1 MTTTTAHAG
10 IEVRNLTVEFASGD
24 YVVRPLDGLWLDAAD
39 GELVVLLGPSGSGKT
54 TLLSVLAGILQPT
67 SGMVSVCGRNPTRLS
82 PQELGEY
89 RKYTVGI
96 VFQGFNL
103 IASLSARENAALPLR
118 LAGMRGR
125 AVRHRADELLAMV
138 DLTAR
143 AHHRPGRM
151 SGGQQ
156 QRVAIARALALN
168 PPVLLADE
176 PTAHLD
182 HVQVEGVISL
192 LRELAAPGRT
202 VLVSTHDDR
211 MIPFADRVIELAP
224 RLDASVETPRGV
236 TLAKGEVL
244 FEQGS
249 RGDLVY
255 VVESGRIDLV
265 RVLAGGGEEPLKS
278 VKPGEYFGEMGPI
291 LGVPRS
297 ATARAA
303 VKTVLTA
310 YSVRDFRHRAG
321 ATVRDAVR
329 TSADV

>member
-1 MTTTTAHAG
+1 MSDAG
-10 IEVRNLTVEFASGD
+10 IEVRNLTVEFPSGD

-39 GELVVLLGPSGSGKT
+39 GELVILLGPSGSGKT
-54 TLLSVLAGILQPT
+54 TLLSVLAGILRPT
-67 SGMVSVCGRNPTRLS
+67 SGTVSVCGRDPARLS
-82 PQELGEY
+82 PPELTDY
-89 RKYTVGI
+89 RRHTVGI

-103 IASLSARENAALPLR
+103 IASLSARENVGVPLR

-125 AVRHRADELLAMV
+125 AVRRRAEELLGQV
-138 DLTAR
+138 DLSSR
-143 AHHRPGRM
+143 AHHRPNRM

-156 QRVAIARALALN
+156 QRVAIARALALD

-182 HVQVEGVISL
+182 HLQVEGVITL
-192 LRELAAPGRT
+192 LRSLAAPGRT

-224 RLDASVETPRGV
+224 RLDASLESPQEI

-249 RGDLVY
+249 RGHLVY
-255 VVESGRIDLV
+255 TVESGRVDLF
-265 RVLAGGGEEPLKS
+265 RMRADGTEEPVKT

-291 LGVPRS
+291 MGVPRS

-303 VKTVLTA
+303 VKTVVTA
-310 YSVRDFRHRAG
+310 YTVRDFRHRAG
-321 ATVRDAVR
+321 ADVRQTVR
-329 TSADV
+329 S